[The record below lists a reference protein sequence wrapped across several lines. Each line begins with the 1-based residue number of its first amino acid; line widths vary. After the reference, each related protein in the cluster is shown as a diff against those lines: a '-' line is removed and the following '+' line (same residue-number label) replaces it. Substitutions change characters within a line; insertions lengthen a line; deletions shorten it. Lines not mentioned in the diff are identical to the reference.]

1 MGSAGFSSSGSKGF
15 TLVELIVVILITG
28 VLAMVLSPMIQGP
41 IESYRAQARR
51 AQLVDI
57 ADTALRRMSREI
69 REALPNSVRVSDGSG
84 DCPRGRCL
92 EFLHTSSGGRYRA
105 RPGNNP
111 MSLSFDPSDNDT
123 RLQVLG
129 FLEGA
134 GSIRTGSDPA
144 DCRDGLADCLVV
156 YNTGHIGTDAYGMDN
171 AATITD
177 VDTIGNITIDFDN
190 TLFSSGNTAFPAA
203 SPQQRFYIVDTP
215 VSYLCDLGQGSIR
228 RYQGYNIRP
237 AQGSVDTHAEI
248 TGLSNP
254 AENAL
259 LADRVSNCDFSYD
272 PGSFTRNGLLSMNIS
287 IQDGGE
293 LVTLQQQVH
302 VSNVP

>member
-1 MGSAGFSSSGSKGF
+1 MAPIRPAVSTSRGF
-15 TLVELIVVILITG
+15 TLVELIVVILITAA
-28 VLAMVLSPMIQGP
+28 LANVLSQMIQGP
-41 IESYRAQARR
+41 IESYQAQLRR
-51 AQLVDI
+51 SELVDI

-69 REALPNSVRVSDGSG
+69 RESLPNSIRVSDGSG
-84 DCPRGRCL
+84 DCPRGQCL
-92 EFLHTSSGGRYRA
+92 ELLHTSSGGRYRA
-105 RPGNNP
+105 RPENNP
-111 MSLSFDPSDNDT
+111 LSLSFDPSDNDT

-134 GSIRTGSDPA
+134 GSIRTGSNPG

-156 YNTGHIGTDAYGMDN
+156 YNTGLIGTDAYGMDN
-171 AATITD
+171 AAAITN
-177 VDTIGNITIDFDN
+177 VNTTGNITIDFDN

-215 VSYLCDLGQGSIR
+215 ISYLCDLGQGSIR

-237 AQGSVDTHAEI
+237 TQGSIDTHAEI
-248 TGLSNP
+248 TGLGNP

-259 LADRVSNCDFSYD
+259 LADRISHCEFSYN

-287 IQDGGE
+287 IQNGGE
-293 LVTLQQQVH
+293 QITLQQQVH